1 MTERFKPEIVKCV
14 NTRPLGE
21 VSNFVVQELPLR
33 LEGISSGEIIAENLS
48 QNAADLIAGLSSPL
62 IYKTLAEPSARDLA
76 GLDLKMLETAIVH
89 SGGQP
94 PKELTVLVDIFAEKS
109 EQPKGITYEEIVLV
123 NPKQERR
130 LFTRGEVRQTEN
142 AFYEGHRIIEGH
154 LDRAVV
160 VLKNSVFAL
169 IANGKDGIV
178 KVSKDLN
185 RIREDLVVVID
196 KTHTIGTQNPE
207 HFGYFRKYLGGNP
220 IRGTKGPSGA
230 FTAGIPTIEL
240 FFAGEKLPQDYIDY
254 LNNNMMYF
262 PRQGRMDL
270 KIAMSFTEKGLTIT
284 ALADKLG
291 NPEPLKQAIEEL
303 SHLIRA
309 FRGVHYKTVKAQIPQ
324 AISGQIVG
332 TGGEE
337 NPGTFLRGRM
347 KIRHTE

>member
-1 MTERFKPEIVKCV
+1 MTEKFNPEKVKNFNV
-14 NTRPLGE
+14 RPLGD
-21 VSNFVVQELPLR
+21 VSNFVVQELPLK
-33 LEGISSGEIIAENLS
+33 LEGINSGEITAKNLS
-48 QNAADLIAGLSSPL
+48 QHIADLIAGLSDPL
-62 IYKTLAEPSARDLA
+62 ICKTLAEPSPRDLA

-89 SGGQP
+89 SGGKP
-94 PKELTVLVDIFAEKS
+94 PQELTVLVDIFAGKS
-109 EQPKGITYEEIVLV
+109 SQPGGITYEEIILV
-123 NPKQERR
+123 NPPQDRR
-130 LFTRGEVRQTEN
+130 RFTRGEVGETER
-142 AFYEGHRIIEGH
+142 AFYEGHRLIEGH
-154 LDRAVV
+154 LDRAVI
-160 VLKNSVFAL
+160 VLKNSIFAL
-169 IANGKDGIV
+169 IANGKDAIA
-178 KVSKDLN
+178 KVSEALN
-185 RIREDLVVVID
+185 RIREDLIVVID

-262 PRQGRMDL
+262 PRKGRMDL
-270 KIAMSFTEKGLTIT
+270 KIAMSFTEEGLTIT
-284 ALADKLG
+284 ALSDKLG

-332 TGGEE
+332 TGGEK
-337 NPGTFLRGRM
+337 NPGTFLRERM
-347 KIRHTE
+347 KIRHT